1 MPASRLAVL
10 LFIASE
16 AVFFTLLILAYV
28 ILHGSGS
35 GPSAAGSL
43 DARRTFVFSLFL
55 FASSFTFWLAER
67 RLRRGDRFGFALL
80 LNLTVVLGIVFLCG
94 QAVEWAGLIRRGVVP
109 SRDPF
114 ATGFFTLT
122 GFHGLHVIAGLCLL
136 VATAL
141 VGARRAAGERGRAA
155 VAGIGYYWHFVDAV
169 WVAIFA
175 VVYLGAAL

>member
-1 MPASRLAVL
+1 MPASKLAVL

-28 ILHGSGS
+28 VLHGSGS
-35 GPSAAGSL
+35 GPGAAGSL
-43 DARRTFVFSLFL
+43 DVGRTFVFSLFL
-55 FASSFTFWLAER
+55 FASSFTWWRAER
-67 RLRRGDRFGFALL
+67 RLRGGDRVGFALL
-80 LNLTVVLGIVFLCG
+80 LNLTVVLGIVFLSG
-94 QAVEWAGLIRRGVVP
+94 QAVEWVGLIRRGVVA

-122 GFHGLHVIAGLCLL
+122 GFHALHVIAGLCLL
-136 VATAL
+136 VAAAL
-141 VGARRAAGERGRAA
+141 VGARRDAGPRGQAA

-169 WVAIFA
+169 WVLIFA